1 MQKFMMI
8 AVLGIAFAL
17 SNPAAAACEYPADV
31 TVPDGAKATE
41 AEMNAAAAV
50 VKKYI
55 ADMDAYMA
63 CLDAEQAAL
72 PVEQQTPEAKA
83 LHVKRHNAAV
93 DAEDAIAVRFNEQVR
108 AFKAASK

>member
-8 AVLGIAFAL
+8 AVLGIAFAV
-17 SNPAAAACEYPADV
+17 SHSATAACEYPPDV
-31 TVPDGAKATE
+31 ALPDGAKASE

-50 VKKYI
+50 VKQYI

-63 CLDAEQAAL
+63 CLDAEQTAL
-72 PVEQQTPEAKA
+72 PVEQQTPEAKS

-93 DAEDAIAVRFNEQVR
+93 DAEEAIAARFNDQVK
-108 AFKAASK
+108 AFKAANK

>member
-1 MQKFMMI
+1 MHKFMMI
-8 AVLGIAFAL
+8 AVLGIAFAV

-31 TVPDGAKATE
+31 ALPDGAKATE

-63 CLDAEQAAL
+63 CLDTEQAAL
-72 PVEQQTPEAKA
+72 PVEQKTPETKA

-93 DAEDAIAVRFNEQVR
+93 DAEEAIAARFNEQIK
-108 AFKAASK
+108 AFKAANK

>member
-1 MQKFMMI
+1 MHKFIMT
-8 AVLGIAFAL
+8 AVLGVAFAF
-17 SNPAAAACEYPADV
+17 STPAAAACEYPADV
-31 TVPDGAKATE
+31 ALPDGATATE
-41 AEMNAAAAV
+41 

-63 CLDAEQAAL
+63 CLDAEQTAL

-93 DAEDAIAVRFNEQVR
+93 DAEEAIAGRFNDQVK
-108 AFKAASK
+108 AFKAAGK

>member
-1 MQKFMMI
+1 MT
-8 AVLGIAFAL
+8 AVLGVAFAIL
-17 SNPAAAACEYPADV
+17 NPAAAACEYPADV
-31 TVPDGAKATE
+31 ALPDGAKATE
-41 AEMNAAAAV
+41 AEMNAASGL

-63 CLDAEQAAL
+63 CLDAEQTAL

-93 DAEDAIAVRFNEQVR
+93 DAEEAIAGRFNEQIK
-108 AFKAASK
+108 AYKAASK

>member
-1 MQKFMMI
+1 MQKFMMT

-17 SNPAAAACEYPADV
+17 SNPALAACEYPADV
-31 TVPDGAKATE
+31 ALPDGAKATE
-41 AEMNAAAAV
+41 AEMNAASAV

-63 CLDAEQAAL
+63 CLDAEQTAL
-72 PVEQQTPEAKA
+72 PVEQQTLEAKA

-93 DAEDAIAVRFNEQVR
+93 DAEEKIATDFNAQIR

>member
-1 MQKFMMI
+1 MHRFIMT
-8 AVLGIAFAL
+8 AVLGIAFAV
-17 SNPAAAACEYPADV
+17 SNPAAAACDYPADV
-31 TVPDGAKATE
+31 SVPDGTKATE

-93 DAEDAIAVRFNEQVR
+93 DAEDAIAARFNDQVK
-108 AFKAASK
+108 AFKAANK

>member
-1 MQKFMMI
+1 MQKFVMT
-8 AVLGIAFAL
+8 AVLGVAFAVA
-17 SNPAAAACEYPADV
+17 SPAHAACEYPADV
-31 TVPDGAKATE
+31 ALPDGAKATE
-41 AEMNAAAAV
+41 AEMNAAATV

-63 CLDAEQAAL
+63 CLDTEQAAL
-72 PVEQQTPEAKA
+72 PVEQQTPESKA

-93 DAEDAIAVRFNEQVR
+93 DAEEAVAARFNEQVK

>member
-1 MQKFMMI
+1 MHKFMMT
-8 AVLGIAFAL
+8 AVLAIAFAI

-31 TVPDGAKATE
+31 ALPDGAKATE
-41 AEMNAAAAV
+41 AEMNAAATV

-63 CLDAEQAAL
+63 CLDAEQTAL

-93 DAEDAIAVRFNEQVR
+93 DAEEAIAGRFNDQVK
-108 AFKAASK
+108 AFKAAGK